1 MACAACKKSPPEV
14 TLKHCAKCFITDY
27 CSRDC
32 QKADWK
38 AHKKICGKPGQED
51 TTGGPSFAN
60 FSTGTRSGT
69 SSARP
74 AASVLSPPKGLDS
87 PIAKPFTR
95 LDNGTWLHDRPE
107 KDVYRLLIDA
117 YRMRVEDMYK
127 FDGDVEEDSIYSG
140 NSDGKLG
147 FSRFLTK
154 VEKCGGG
161 LLPTWWTPEK
171 KAACVKYGSDGS
183 DSWADLGAAV
193 EKADIS
199 EHYGDARF
207 PMQLRMFAE
216 RVYGR
221 GPGGSDGTAMRKMM
235 AGLENDGMPTGMV
248 GSTMD
253 MTTGGSLP
261 L

>member
-1 MACAACKKSPPEV
+1 MACASCKKSPPEV
-14 TLKHCAKCFITDY
+14 TLKHCAKCSITDY

-38 AHKKICGKPGQED
+38 AHKKICGKAGQED
-51 TTGGPSFAN
+51 PASGPSFAN
-60 FSTGTRSGT
+60 

-74 AASVLSPPKGLDS
+74 SASRLSPPKGLDS

-95 LDNGTWLHDRPE
+95 LDKGTWLHGRPE

-127 FDGDVEEDSIYSG
+127 FDGDVEEDSIYAG

-154 VEKCGGG
+154 VEKCDGG
-161 LLPTWWTPEK
+161 LLPAWWTPEK
-171 KAACVKYGSDGS
+171 KAACVKFGSDGS

-193 EKADIS
+193 EKSDIS

-207 PMQLRMFAE
+207 AMQLRMFAE

-221 GPGGSDGTAMRKMM
+221 GPGGSDATAMRKMM
-235 AGLENDGMPTGMV
+235 AGLENDGMPEGMV
-248 GSTMD
+248 ASTMD
-253 MTTGGSLP
+253 TTTGGLSP